1 MFRNPC
7 HRIKMKSELG
17 SRRNLRCWP
26 EIVLRLCVA
35 RGKERQVT
43 RVLKCSCRLFS
54 IINSKSDPRFRPL
67 FFFGATAA
75 THSTRTHRD
84 AHITGEPLQQWQPT
98 DVAPATKH
106 TMQSGKKEKAQK
118 YNTKKKCWWRS
129 SAYLSLVFIFFV
141 LPVSSTPLSQ
151 THTPHSADYEIK
163 IVSVSV
169 VVDPRNRCVFE
180 YILQRWLVIPFAH
193 IQGVSQVHLKK
204 PPWQIDKEN
213 PSSHFN
219 DHININQL

>member
-7 HRIKMKSELG
+7 HRLKMKSEWG

-26 EIVLRLCVA
+26 EIVPRLCVA
-35 RGKERQVT
+35 RAKERQVT

-67 FFFGATAA
+67 FYFRGNCCYALNSNPSRCPYHGGTSTTMATNRRCTCHQ
-75 THSTRTHRD
+75 THN
-84 AHITGEPLQQWQPT
+84 AKWQKGEGPKIQ
-98 DVAPATKH
+98 H
-106 TMQSGKKEKAQK
+106 
-118 YNTKKKCWWRS
+118 KKKCWWRS

-204 PPWQIDKEN
+204 PPWQIDNET
-213 PSSHFN
+213 PHR
-219 DHININQL
+219 ILMII